1 MNSDVLTDVWRSDN
15 RQFAERFGRAMKQAR
30 VELGQGGSFAQV
42 SKRAWAI
49 DPTMREQF
57 GSAVSQ
63 GLRRMWSNVDVRAEQ
78 SERIKQS
85 YTRSLRR
92 RRSETLRDNWATADF
107 RERMT
112 RARVRVAEL
121 RRKVEREDA

>member
-63 GLRRMWSNVDVRAEQ
+63 GLRRLWSDAAVRAEQ
-78 SERIKQS
+78 GKRIRRA
-85 YTRSLRR
+85 YTPNLRK
-92 RRSETLRDNWATADF
+92 RRSEALRQNWANAGF
-107 RERMT
+107 REKMLRAL
-112 RARVRVAEL
+112 RARAGEQPN
-121 RRKVEREDA
+121 KERAV